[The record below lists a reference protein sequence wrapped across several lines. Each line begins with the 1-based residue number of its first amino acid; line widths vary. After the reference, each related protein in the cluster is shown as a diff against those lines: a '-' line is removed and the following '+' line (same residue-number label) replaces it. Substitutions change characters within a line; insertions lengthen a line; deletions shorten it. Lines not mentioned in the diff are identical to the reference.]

1 MKTGD
6 KRVCEVCGSLVPETS
21 DACPVC
27 VLRGALNPEDTK
39 TGSSFDPSASQ
50 SDLRFEHYQVLKN
63 ENGTPIEL
71 GRGAMGVTYK
81 ALDVSL
87 RCVVALKV
95 INARFVGD
103 ESARRRFVREAR
115 AAASVRHPHVAS
127 VFHLGLSAN
136 GYFYAMEFVDGE
148 PLDRVIRRSG
158 RLEPLTA
165 LQIVALVSGGL
176 EAVLKQNL
184 VHRDIKP
191 SNIMVSFQGDK
202 IADAKIIDL
211 GLAKG
216 AQIEADS
223 ISAVST
229 QGTFVGTPAY
239 ASPEQ
244 FAGIGTDIR
253 SDLYS
258 LGITFWEALSGKLPF
273 QGSALE
279 LMRQHQHAALPTE
292 QLTGVPMPIVSLLE
306 ILLEKDPDL
315 RFQTPAQLGN
325 GLAKVREAISSGSSL
340 SVRELRSDNHK
351 TIEQSPKGKPRKH
364 TVRWLAA
371 SGLALAGSL
380 LILSIALSVRLSLNE
395 QHSNEQLQAL
405 QVKFE
410 KLQEGVNSFA
420 EVQNSVRQDQPGEKP
435 DELERHTYVELGK
448 ELGLDPAMLMQQ
460 LPRFAEELKKTPNAT
475 TYERANAAYV
485 GKDYKEAER
494 LALAAADEAQRA
506 GPSKNEEAIKA
517 LELAGWSAEKRIEYA
532 EALARLRDAEK
543 LTDRTRDPLDW
554 ARVQFAIA
562 VVLVDQGQYGDA
574 ERTFR
579 AVLQERERVLGS
591 ENPDTLAARSHLENA
606 FFYEGKYAESE
617 AEARALLAIQEK
629 VHGLEHPDTL
639 KARNNLASTLSY
651 EGKYAGAET
660 EFRTLIKLK
669 EKVFGP
675 EEPNTLRSRNN
686 LAAMLGMEGKYAEA
700 EAEFRPLVT
709 LYEKVFGPENPST
722 LNIRFNLAQALD
734 NEGKYIEAETEDR
747 SVLKLDEKVLGPEHP
762 DSLDTRGSLAL
773 VLLHQGKYMEAEGE
787 GRQAVKLEEKV
798 LGPEHPNTLDTR
810 NNLAEVL
817 DHEGKY
823 AEAEAED
830 RAVLRLREKILTPEH
845 PDTLRTCFNLAVCL
859 RSEGKIQ
866 EASAL
871 AQHAAD
877 EARKVL
883 GPEHPDTKMYEQLCK
898 DLEARAAENP

>member
-1 MKTGD
+1 
-6 KRVCEVCGSLVPETS
+6 
-21 DACPVC
+21 
-27 VLRGALNPEDTK
+27 
-39 TGSSFDPSASQ
+39 
-50 SDLRFEHYQVLKN
+50 
-63 ENGTPIEL
+63 
-71 GRGAMGVTYK
+71 
-81 ALDVSL
+81 
-87 RCVVALKV
+87 
-95 INARFVGD
+95 
-103 ESARRRFVREAR
+103 
-115 AAASVRHPHVAS
+115 
-127 VFHLGLSAN
+127 
-136 GYFYAMEFVDGE
+136 
-148 PLDRVIRRSG
+148 
-158 RLEPLTA
+158 
-165 LQIVALVSGGL
+165 
-176 EAVLKQNL
+176 
-184 VHRDIKP
+184 
-191 SNIMVSFQGDK
+191 
-202 IADAKIIDL
+202 
-211 GLAKG
+211 
-216 AQIEADS
+216 
-223 ISAVST
+223 
-229 QGTFVGTPAY
+229 
-239 ASPEQ
+239 
-244 FAGIGTDIR
+244 
-253 SDLYS
+253 
-258 LGITFWEALSGKLPF
+258 
-273 QGSALE
+273 
-279 LMRQHQHAALPTE
+279 
-292 QLTGVPMPIVSLLE
+292 LTGVPMPIVSLLE
-306 ILLEKDPDL
+306 TLLEKDPDL

-325 GLAKVREAISSGSSL
+325 ALARVREAISSGSSL

-364 TVRWLAA
+364 TVRWLVA

-410 KLQEGVNSFA
+410 KLQVGVNSFA
-420 EVQNSVRQDQPGEKP
+420 EVQNSVRQDQPGENP

-485 GKDYKEAER
+485 AKDYKEAER

-554 ARVQFAIA
+554 AQVQFAIA

-591 ENPDTLAARSHLENA
+591 EHPDTLAARSHLENA

-675 EEPNTLRSRNN
+675 EDPNTLRSRNN

-722 LNIRFNLAQALD
+722 LNIRFNLALALD
-734 NEGKYIEAETEDR
+734 NEGKYIESETEDR

-762 DSLDTRGSLAL
+762 DSLDTRSSLAL
-773 VLLHQGKYMEAEGE
+773 VLLHQGKYTEAEGE

-810 NNLAEVL
+810 NNLAEIL

-883 GPEHPDTKMYEQLCK
+883 GPEHPNTKMYEQLCK